1 MLDRLICLPGN
12 SIGNYSDFAL
22 QGLCPEV
29 GRNSCPVRQSNSWTT
44 KRRPADL
51 SSRSLVK
58 SISDPSPAVAGP
70 QSGTF
75 ANPATALRGGRVGL
89 ADAVPALATPA
100 EGPDRTIPE
109 ATKITTTAATAS
121 PTKRRQVPADVR
133 RASLLRPRRQAI
145 GGTLVPQF
153 WTGVGKAGRTTSA
166 RGNEDNEIDHC
177 NDVFF
182 EAELRQRI
190 GEKRIR
196 HKKTRTNSSAMIA
209 PILRSAAVIPPV
221 LARNTAL
228 SHHRGMPG
236 LVPVRLG
243 HSPRQTS
250 TLALGVSPDRQSGR
264 S

>member
-1 MLDRLICLPGN
+1 L
-12 SIGNYSDFAL
+12 
-22 QGLCPEV
+22 
-29 GRNSCPVRQSNSWTT
+29 
-44 KRRPADL
+44 
-51 SSRSLVK
+51 SRSFGQGWEK
-58 SISDPSPAVAGP
+58 QGA
-70 QSGTF
+70 QHQ
-75 ANPATALRGGRVGL
+75 R
-89 ADAVPALATPA
+89 
-100 EGPDRTIPE
+100 E
-109 ATKITTTAATAS
+109 
-121 PTKRRQVPADVR
+121 
-133 RASLLRPRRQAI
+133 
-145 GGTLVPQF
+145 
-153 WTGVGKAGRTTSA
+153 
-166 RGNEDNEIDHC
+166 GNEDTEIDRW